1 MIQFLVQ
8 NLLIQYNL
16 DTVIYEILYTDS
28 ITSNKYGSMI
38 AAKDNETMTC
48 DLSWTRSQNPNMKF
62 ILDFVS
68 QGKAG

>member
-48 DLSWTRSQNPNMKF
+48 DLS
-62 ILDFVS
+62 
-68 QGKAG
+68 